1 MLSFD
6 MCILLGVRLDQSFL
20 VRLLLL
26 SVFLLFMGRSFFVT
40 NFLFIFSFCMSLFG
54 SFMPFHLVVSV
65 GGEGMM
71 RPRMVLRER
80 LRIIVKLVDSRM
92 SLKI

>member
-1 MLSFD
+1 MVSFG
-6 MCILLGVRLDQSFL
+6 ISLLLGVRLGQSFL

-26 SVFLLFMGRSFFVT
+26 SDIMLSFVTSFF
-40 NFLFIFSFCMSLFG
+40 FIFSLDMSLFG

-71 RPRMVLRER
+71 RPGMVLRER